1 MALTFTQHPIE
12 AAIQTP
18 VITNWTPIVPYMVNK
33 SSISGLF
40 YYKFIM
46 EIRETDVSGA
56 LLAKIKQRKSAAVSG
71 VTNVKC
77 LFDVRDIINTHLE
90 TQRAVSGVSS
100 SSIHTVGEANT
111 SYIFSQNSSQIKKIY
126 VRVYEEYSSSA
137 SQPPIEQTGGAINGT
152 LFYIEASLPL
162 GTARGT
168 TYFQG
173 TAFEGYRMV
182 GTSSKVLSDIEKSYQ
197 KPNFINSPTTLVY
210 RNYVRTKDYHTIAFI
225 NGETDFESV
234 GKYWKVEYF
243 SKPATSIGSY
253 EFINQNSNG
262 GANPLTASGEVNSDI
277 ERLIYFG
284 SGPANLEAYN
294 DGGSNAHRP
303 SNNSG
308 WAYYSVHASSTS
320 GGSAK
325 SDTYYFI
332 KDDDNCKGFD
342 IRRLAWRNSKG
353 CYDYFNFKMKS
364 TQTIDIKRNTYE
376 TMIGEYGRVLFEY
389 DTFKNGIE
397 VRETSARVTE
407 TINTD
412 FLNEAEANLLESL
425 LVSTK
430 VDVVQ
435 DGTATTYTV
444 PVTIKDSKF
453 IRKTIANNK
462 LIQYTITIEYSQPLN
477 TNS

>member
-1 MALTFTQHPIE
+1 MSLTFTQYPIE

-46 EIRETDVSGA
+46 EIRETDVSGT

-90 TQRAVSGVSS
+90 TQRSVSSVSS
-100 SSIHTVGEANT
+100 SSIHTVGVADT
-111 SYIFSQNSSQIKKIY
+111 SYIFSLNTSQIKKIY

-137 SQPPIEQTGGAINGT
+137 SQPPTEQTGGAINST

-162 GTARGT
+162 GTERGT

-182 GTSSKVLSDIEKSYQ
+182 GFSSKVLSDLEKSYQ
-197 KPNFINSPTTLVY
+197 KPGFTNSPTTKEY
-210 RNYVRTKDYHTIAFI
+210 RNYVRAKDHHTIAFI

-234 GKYWKVEYF
+234 AKYWKVEYF
-243 SKPATSIGSY
+243 SKPGTSIASY
-253 EFINQNSNG
+253 EFINQASTG
-262 GANPLTASGEVNSDI
+262 GANPMAAASEVDDDRD
-277 ERLIYFG
+277 RLIYFG
-284 SGPANLEAYN
+284 CGPNNLEAQAI
-294 DGGSNAHRP
+294 DTNARP

-308 WAYYSVHASSTS
+308 WAYYSVHASETS

-325 SDTYYFI
+325 SATYYFI
-332 KDDDNCKGFD
+332 KDDENCKGFD

-376 TMIGEYGRVLFEY
+376 TMIGNYGGVRFDYTTFE
-389 DTFKNGIE
+389 DGIE

-412 FLNEAEANLLESL
+412 FLNEAEASLLESL